1 MKHRVSYSGLLRTKI
16 KTPKGLTT
24 VSACI
29 EARNAVCLER
39 NRKLPELCAHYGI
52 DFDASLECFRL
63 LAMSLAADH
72 VPGFQVL
79 KRKRH
84 SKAKVEENFEIARAI
99 WTLMD
104 ASPNPTLAK
113 ACESLARHDARFRGK
128 RTAKALESAF
138 KRFNAGPAR
147 ARRGIQGRANG
158 RERLFSAVKLAD
170 YLRQDADGYPVNWS
184 PKPPAEWFDGSK

>member
-1 MKHRVSYSGLLRTKI
+1 MKHRVRYSGLLRTKI
-16 KTPKGLTT
+16 KTPKGSTT

-29 EARNAVCLER
+29 EARNAVCRER
-39 NRKLPELCAHYGI
+39 DGKLPELCAHYGL

-63 LAMSLAADH
+63 LAMSLAVDH

-84 SKAKVEENFEIARAI
+84 SKAKADENFEIVRAI
-99 WTLMD
+99 WTLKA
-104 ASPNPTLAK
+104 ASPNLTLAK
-113 ACESLARHDARFRGK
+113 VCEHLARHDAKFRGK

-138 KRFNAGPAR
+138 KRFNAGMAR
-147 ARRGIQGRANG
+147 ARRGTQGRANG
-158 RERLFSAVKLAD
+158 REGLVNAVMLAH

-184 PKPPAEWFDGSK
+184 PTPSAEWFNGSK